1 MLVWAFLNARCQ
13 IINLLS
19 VTWIPTA
26 YHCKQLK
33 SPKQKKALQRSPLL
47 GGLRVVYYSLNALR
61 GKNNTIFVAA
71 KQLTENSSRR
81 SSNS

>member
-13 IINLLS
+13 IRNLLS
-19 VTWIPTA
+19 VTCIPTT
-26 YHCKQLK
+26 YHRKQLK
-33 SPKQKKALQRSPLL
+33 SPKQKKTLQRSPLL
-47 GGLRVVYYSLNALR
+47 GGLRVVYYSLNAMR
-61 GKNNTIFVAA
+61 GNNTMFVAA